1 MIERDDAI
9 LIVVDVQERMM
20 PAIARNA
27 EVIDNV
33 LRIINGCRALEIP
46 MLVSEQYSRGL
57 GATIPEV
64 REAMGD
70 WYHPVEKMSFSACGE
85 LRFLQKLE
93 SMGRKTTL
101 VCGVESHVCVYQTAL
116 DLRQLGYDVEVV
128 SDAVGSRAE
137 HNYRL
142 GLEKL
147 TRHNIEVTSVEM
159 ALFEMMQR
167 ADIDEF
173 KAVSNIVK

>member
-1 MIERDDAI
+1 MIEREHAV

-33 LRIINGCRALEIP
+33 LRIINGCRALNIP
-46 MLVSEQYSRGL
+46 MLVSEQYSKGL
-57 GATIPEV
+57 GTTIPEV
-64 REAMGD
+64 REAMGE

-93 SMGRKTTL
+93 SMGRNTAL

-128 SDAVGSRAE
+128 SDAVGSRKE

-147 TRHNIEVTSVEM
+147 SRHNIELTSVEM

-173 KAVSNIVK
+173 KAVSKIVK